1 MKKFRNIFAVGL
13 LASCCMAV
21 TGCSTASNGTNDA
34 VQEPS
39 TVQESTGVQESTEV
53 QESNTAQ
60 EELDPVD
67 FLDWVR
73 EDNHYRS
80 VGAVSKEEGAVT
92 GFILDASGKPTKEDM
107 DDILDFTSKAVAS
120 GGENDVYFVVV
131 EDPQMQE
138 TIVGTSKGI
147 YTGEGTVTVL
157 VYSERLVA
165 EENQVSQDG
174 TVYKYQVDRGYY
186 DAGIATG
193 YFNLAAIAHGYGTHM
208 FQGVALT
215 GGAVGERSDNY
226 DQFLKD
232 EDGNWLVYRN
242 GDTTSEKW
250 YGDHP
255 TENLKFV
262 CAIVVGTMDSEMS
275 IDGFTGATVRSEYPA
290 NYAYWS
296 GYTDVDATSGAT
308 TESAGNNN

>member
-1 MKKFRNIFAVGL
+1 MKKLVLML
-13 LASCCMAV
+13 LAVLCLC
-21 TGCSTASNGTNDA
+21 GCSTPAANNDQANAEEEYNA
-34 VQEPS
+34 VE
-39 TVQESTGVQESTEV
+39 
-53 QESNTAQ
+53 
-60 EELDPVD
+60 
-67 FLDWVR
+67 FLDWMR
-73 EDNHYRS
+73 AEDRYKT
-80 VGAVSKEEGAVT
+80 VGAVSKSEGAKT
-92 GFILDASGKPTKEDM
+92 GYVLDASGKPTKEHM

-131 EDPQMQE
+131 EDPE
-138 TIVGTSKGI
+138 TQASIVGTNKGV
-147 YTGEGTVTVL
+147 YTGEGTVVVL

-165 EENQVSQDG
+165 EEHQVSEDG

-193 YFNLAAIAHGYGTHM
+193 YFNIAATAYGYGTHM
-208 FQGVALT
+208 FQGVVLKNT
-215 GGAVGERSDNY
+215 PVGERSWNY

-232 EDGNWLVYRN
+232 ADGKWLTYRN

-262 CAIVVGTMDSEMS
+262 CAIVVGTMEEGLN
-275 IDGFTGATVRSEYPA
+275 IDGFTGPTTRSEYPA

-296 GYTDVDATSGAT
+296 GYTETEDSTSGAT
-308 TESAGNNN
+308 E

>member
-1 MKKFRNIFAVGL
+1 MKKIVLML
-13 LASCCMAV
+13 LAVLCLSMSAC
-21 TGCSTASNGTNDA
+21 TASTPSNEADLNTEEEYSA
-34 VQEPS
+34 VE
-39 TVQESTGVQESTEV
+39 
-53 QESNTAQ
+53 
-60 EELDPVD
+60 
-67 FLDWVR
+67 FLDWMR
-73 EDNHYRS
+73 AEDRYKS
-80 VGAVSKEEGAVT
+80 VGAVAKEEGAKT
-92 GFILDASGKPTKEDM
+92 GYILDASGKPTREAM

-131 EDPQMQE
+131 EDAE
-138 TIVGTSKGI
+138 TQAAIVGTNKGV

-165 EENQVSQDG
+165 EENQVSEDG

-193 YFNLAAIAHGYGTHM
+193 YFNIAATAYGYATHM
-208 FQGVALT
+208 FQGVVLKN
-215 GGAVGERSDNY
+215 GAVGERSWNY

-232 EDGNWLVYRN
+232 ADGNWLTYRN
-242 GDTTSEKW
+242 GDTTSKQW

-262 CAIVVGTMDSEMS
+262 CAIVVGTMEEGLD
-275 IDGFTGATVRSEYPA
+275 IDGFTGPTTRSEYPA

-296 GYTDVDATSGAT
+296 GYTESADSTTGAT
-308 TESAGNNN
+308 E